1 MYDLGGNRN
10 QGLGR
15 SESRGKGVL
24 GHRNLVCKAFGRM
37 LRGEEVM
44 AEKLTMTETRFEA
57 ELTQRYLL
65 GIRVGIENVIGRLN
79 LKAGE
84 KFANRLDEDAKALRA
99 VADMLERDLLPDANK
114 AEDDHQ
120 RNYLDGE
127 PEL

>member
-1 MYDLGGNRN
+1 
-10 QGLGR
+10 
-15 SESRGKGVL
+15 
-24 GHRNLVCKAFGRM
+24 
-37 LRGEEVM
+37 M